1 MQTIFYDGSCGL
13 CHRYVRLILWL
24 DREAGRFRF
33 APLGGDTFQAEIAPE
48 RRQALPDSIVVKT
61 ARGVLLCRSE
71 AVLYVLEQ
79 VGGGWRCL
87 GRALSLLPA
96 ALLDRGYDFVARV
109 RYRLF
114 ARPQE
119 VCPMVSAELRNRFL
133 P

>member
-48 RRQALPDSIVVKT
+48 QRQALPDSIVVKM
-61 ARGVLLCRSE
+61 ASGSLLCCSA

-79 VGGGWRCL
+79 VGGGWWCL
-87 GRALSLLPA
+87 GRALALLPT

-114 ARPQE
+114 ARPRE
-119 VCPMVSAELRNRFL
+119 VCPMVPVELKSRFL